1 MTTPY
6 NPNPP
11 TTLGLD
17 EINLADPDFWL
28 RDDYHDALTKLRNT
42 RPISWHEH
50 RDSGKGHWALLD
62 YNDIV
67 EVTRDWTHFV
77 NKYGTRVQHDYGS
90 GQIRPGTGVMS
101 ELDPPAH
108 TKNRAQVSQAFTPRQ
123 VKKMEDYVRQQAE
136 RIVSEFSAGDEV
148 DFVTEIAAK
157 LPLEII
163 CDVLGVPKADRPML
177 YDLTNRSLGDQ
188 DPEYGQSPDE
198 GSKATLAIR
207 ADGVKLGAERLA
219 KPADDLMSEIAR
231 IDYDGQKLT
240 KEQLGGYFAIL
251 AVAGNETSR
260 TAMSWGLHAFS
271 KFPEQKRKFL
281 EDPIGLGPS
290 AAEEIIRWATPVRNM
305 ARTVEEDLEF
315 KGVAMKKGQKLALWF
330 ASSNRD
336 PRYFPSPF
344 QFDITRDPNPM
355 HSFGAGGPHFCLGAN
370 IARREVYVLFQE
382 LFKRFPNAEAIG
394 EPRRLRSVSI
404 NGIKSLRVRL

>member
-6 NPNPP
+6 EPNPP
-11 TTLGLD
+11 TTLALD
-17 EINLADPDFWL
+17 EINLANPDFWL
-28 RDDYHDALTKLRNT
+28 RDDYNDALTKLRNA

-50 RDSGKGHWALLD
+50 LESGKGHWALLD

-67 EVTRDWTHFV
+67 EVTRDWTRFV

-101 ELDPPAH
+101 ELDPPQH
-108 TKNRAQVSQAFTPRQ
+108 TTNRAQVSQAFTPRQ

-188 DPEYGQSPDE
+188 DPEYGRSPDE

-207 ADGVKLGAERLA
+207 AYGVELGAERLA
-219 KPADDLMSEIAR
+219 RPADDLMSEIAR
-231 IDYDGQKLT
+231 IDYDGHKLT
-240 KEQLGGYFAIL
+240 KEQLGGYFAII
-251 AVAGNETSR
+251 AVAGNETAR
-260 TAMSWGLHAFS
+260 TAMSWGLHAFT
-271 KFPEQKRKFL
+271 KFPDQKRKFMK
-281 EDPIGLGPS
+281 DPIELGPS

-305 ARTVEEDLEF
+305 ARTVDQDLEF
-315 KGVAMKKGQKLALWF
+315 KGVPMKKGQKLALWF

-336 PRYFPSPF
+336 PRYFPNPF
-344 QFDITRDPNPM
+344 QFDVARDPNPI

-370 IARREVYVLFQE
+370 IARREVWVLFQE
-382 LFKRFPNAEAIG
+382 LFKRFPNAEAVG

-404 NGIKSLRVRL
+404 NGIKSIRARL